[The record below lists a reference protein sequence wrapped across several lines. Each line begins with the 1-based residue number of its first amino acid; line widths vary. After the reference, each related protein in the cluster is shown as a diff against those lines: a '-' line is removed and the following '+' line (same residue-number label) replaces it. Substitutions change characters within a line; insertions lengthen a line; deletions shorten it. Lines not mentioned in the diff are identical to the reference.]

1 MKRFTLGLAALAISF
16 TPATAE
22 EAYVDAAK
30 AYLNANIASVV
41 SAADVMDA
49 IKQANAAH
57 ASLDQGAIDGMDK
70 AWRAEVEGG
79 GSGPTIDPVL
89 GSALSKKLAD
99 FRAASGGVVTE
110 IFIMDNKGLNVA
122 QSDVT
127 SDYWQGDEDK
137 FSKSFGAGAGAIFV
151 DEVEKDEST
160 QALQTQA
167 SMAITGDGG
176 EVIGAVT
183 VGLNV
188 DKL

>member
-1 MKRFTLGLAALAISF
+1 MKRFSIGLAVLAFSF
-16 TPATAE
+16 TTAHAE

-30 AYLNANIASVV
+30 AYLSANVAPVV
-41 SAADVMDA
+41 TAAEMIDA

-57 ASLDQGAIDGMDK
+57 ASLDQGGIDSLDK

-79 GSGPTIDPVL
+79 GSGPTIDAVL
-89 GSALSKKLAD
+89 GTALSKKLAD
-99 FRAASGGVVTE
+99 FRAGSGGVVTE
-110 IFIMDNKGLNVA
+110 IFVMDNKGLNVA

-137 FSKSFGAGAGAIFV
+137 FSKSFGAGAGSVFV
-151 DEVEKDEST
+151 DAVEKDEST

-167 SMAITGDGG
+167 SMAITSESG

-183 VGLNV
+183 VGINL

>member
-1 MKRFTLGLAALAISF
+1 MKLMALGLAALAV
-16 TPATAE
+16 TCTGAMAE

-30 AYLNANIASVV
+30 AYLSANVQPLV
-41 SAADVMDA
+41 TAADVTTA
-49 IKQANAAH
+49 IKDSNAAH
-57 ASLDQGAIDGMDK
+57 AGLDQPAIDSLDK
-70 AWRAEVEGG
+70 AWRAEAESGA
-79 GSGPTIDPVL
+79 GPTIDSVL
-89 GSALSKKLAD
+89 GSSLSKKLAD

-110 IFIMDNKGLNVA
+110 IFVMDAKGLNVA

-127 SDYWQGDEDK
+127 SDFWQGDEDK
-137 FSKSFGAGAGAIFV
+137 FAKSFGAGAGAVFV

-160 QALQTQA
+160 QTLQTQA
-167 SMAITGDGG
+167 SMPIISETG